1 MPIHFKF
8 FSAKEYDSF
17 SVDSS
22 VISVDALKQKIV
34 ELKYK
39 SKSNS
44 LCLGTD
50 LDLVVVNAQTNDCY
64 ADDMLIPN
72 NTRVLI
78 RRVPGSRRR
87 KPIDNTTIVVRE
99 KQRPLSS
106 SYCTGSNSSKISSE
120 TAITASC
127 RSNPANT
134 GVSSVCSSTV
144 TSLSTTKPNG
154 GDGFRCDDGFGDDV
168 FVIPRMKPVQHS
180 KSTVD
185 AESDEDSKIK
195 ALVNAPALEWRLEGS
210 NGVKNGRGFSGLVK
224 KIPPEGYVCHRCKV
238 RGHFIQDCPTNGDP
252 NYDCKRLRPPTG
264 IPKSMLMPNRGGS
277 YVFSSGATAVLQPN
291 YHAFEKEIFGC
302 LPSKRSWSAS
312 DLPPE
317 LLCPLCK
324 QVIKDAVLTSKCCF
338 KSFCDKCIRVHLITS
353 KLKCV
358 CGATNILTDY
368 LIPNMT
374 LRDTINCIV
383 KSGPCYSSSGEN
395 AKRNSF
401 QDKDMELAH
410 CSEPQI
416 STTKLSAESFQEE
429 QKPSPGDVED
439 GANKRKLIDA
449 PHQTTKK
456 ARTTGATNVSEDTI
470 GPMRMKDTASQ
481 GGVMGVEEK
490 VQQKEISSEVE
501 KKKDEREVVK
511 GEIKQ
516 KVVCGA
522 RRKKK
527 RERSQ
532 DVETESY
539 MMPIGSYAYNP
550 YWVGAQVGLEGYMAP
565 YYAAGAMIY
574 GLSSFG
580 TSFNGLMNQYTFS
593 MQ

>member
-134 GVSSVCSSTV
+134 GVSSVCS
-144 TSLSTTKPNG
+144 
-154 GDGFRCDDGFGDDV
+154 
-168 FVIPRMKPVQHS
+168 IQHS

-277 YVFSSGATAVLQPN
+277 YVLSSGATAVLQPN

-324 QVIKDAVLTSKCCF
+324 Q
-338 KSFCDKCIRVHLITS
+338 
-353 KLKCV
+353 
-358 CGATNILTDY
+358 
-368 LIPNMT
+368 
-374 LRDTINCIV
+374 DTINCIV

-416 STTKLSAESFQEE
+416 STTKPSAESFQEE

-481 GGVMGVEEK
+481 GGHG
-490 VQQKEISSEVE
+490 
-501 KKKDEREVVK
+501 
-511 GEIKQ
+511 G
-516 KVVCGA
+516 
-522 RRKKK
+522 
-527 RERSQ
+527 
-532 DVETESY
+532 
-539 MMPIGSYAYNP
+539 
-550 YWVGAQVGLEGYMAP
+550 
-565 YYAAGAMIY
+565 
-574 GLSSFG
+574 
-580 TSFNGLMNQYTFS
+580 
-593 MQ
+593 

>member
-1 MPIHFKF
+1 
-8 FSAKEYDSF
+8 
-17 SVDSS
+17 
-22 VISVDALKQKIV
+22 
-34 ELKYK
+34 
-39 SKSNS
+39 
-44 LCLGTD
+44 
-50 LDLVVVNAQTNDCY
+50 
-64 ADDMLIPN
+64 
-72 NTRVLI
+72 
-78 RRVPGSRRR
+78 
-87 KPIDNTTIVVRE
+87 
-99 KQRPLSS
+99 
-106 SYCTGSNSSKISSE
+106 
-120 TAITASC
+120 
-127 RSNPANT
+127 
-134 GVSSVCSSTV
+134 
-144 TSLSTTKPNG
+144 
-154 GDGFRCDDGFGDDV
+154 
-168 FVIPRMKPVQHS
+168 MKPVQHS

-277 YVFSSGATAVLQPN
+277 YVLSSGATAVLQPN

-383 KSGPCYSSSGEN
+383 KSGPCYSSS
-395 AKRNSF
+395 
-401 QDKDMELAH
+401 
-410 CSEPQI
+410 
-416 STTKLSAESFQEE
+416 ESFQEE

-470 GPMRMKDTASQ
+470 GPMRMKDTGSQ

-511 GEIKQ
+511 GEVKQ

-522 RRKKK
+522 RGKKK

-550 YWVGAQVGLEGYMAP
+550 Y
-565 YYAAGAMIY
+565 
-574 GLSSFG
+574 
-580 TSFNGLMNQYTFS
+580 
-593 MQ
+593 

>member
-106 SYCTGSNSSKISSE
+106 SYCTGSNSSKISYE

-154 GDGFRCDDGFGDDV
+154 GDGFRCDDGLGMMW

-195 ALVNAPALEWRLEGS
+195 DLVNAPALEWRLEGS

-224 KIPPEGYVCHRCKV
+224 KIPPEGYVCHKCKV

-277 YVFSSGATAVLQPN
+277 YVLSSVQLLFYSQIIMLLRRKFLAACLQRDPGLLVIFHQNFSAPCAN
-291 YHAFEKEIFGC
+291 K
-302 LPSKRSWSAS
+302 
-312 DLPPE
+312 
-317 LLCPLCK
+317 
-324 QVIKDAVLTSKCCF
+324 
-338 KSFCDKCIRVHLITS
+338 VHLITS

-383 KSGPCYSSSGEN
+383 KSGPCSSSGEN

-416 STTKLSAESFQEE
+416 STTKPYAELFQEE

-456 ARTTGATNVSEDTI
+456 ARTTGATNVSEGTI

-511 GEIKQ
+511 GEVKQ
-516 KVVCGA
+516 KV
-522 RRKKK
+522 
-527 RERSQ
+527 
-532 DVETESY
+532 
-539 MMPIGSYAYNP
+539 
-550 YWVGAQVGLEGYMAP
+550 VGLEGYMAP

>member
-8 FSAKEYDSF
+8 FSAKDYDSF
-17 SVDSS
+17 SVDGSI
-22 VISVDALKQKIV
+22 ISIDALKQKIV

-64 ADDMLIPN
+64 ADHMLIPN

-87 KPIDNTTIVVRE
+87 KPIDNTTIVVSE
-99 KQRPLSS
+99 KQRPLSF

-120 TAITASC
+120 TAVTASS
-127 RSNPANT
+127 RSNPANA

-144 TSLSTTKPNG
+144 TSLSTTKPS
-154 GDGFRCDDGFGDDV
+154 GDNGFRCDDGFGATLQMLVLVLFVQVLSLVCPQQNPVGIMDFDV
-168 FVIPRMKPVQHS
+168 TMG
-180 KSTVD
+180 
-185 AESDEDSKIK
+185 
-195 ALVNAPALEWRLEGS
+195 LGMM
-210 NGVKNGRGFSGLVK
+210 GFGGLAK
-224 KIPPEGYVCHRCKV
+224 KTPPEGYVCHRCKV

-264 IPKSMLMPNRGGS
+264 IPKSMLMPNPDGS
-277 YVFSSGATAVLQPN
+277 YVLSSGATAVLQPN
-291 YHAFEKEIFGC
+291 DHAFEKEVFGF
-302 LPSKRSWSAS
+302 LPSKRSWSVS

-374 LRDTINCIV
+374 LRDTINCIL

-395 AKRNSF
+395 GKRNSF

-410 CSEPQI
+410 CSEPHI
-416 STTKLSAESFQEE
+416 STTKPSAESFQEE

-456 ARTTGATNVSEDTI
+456 ARTTGATDVSEDTI

-511 GEIKQ
+511 GEVKQ

-522 RRKKK
+522 RGKK
-527 RERSQ
+527 REKEVKMLRLRA
-532 DVETESY
+532 
-539 MMPIGSYAYNP
+539 I
-550 YWVGAQVGLEGYMAP
+550 
-565 YYAAGAMIY
+565 
-574 GLSSFG
+574 
-580 TSFNGLMNQYTFS
+580 
-593 MQ
+593 